1 MYPKEKMSEITVIL
15 GIATGVLSVLTFMG
29 GSYAYIKASSR
40 KEYASERD
48 IGHLKNDLKQL
59 TRNIEELW
67 RQNDR
72 RFDFFDLKLTEMSI
86 KMGIAQTVKNT
97 SPDEFGKKDRD

>member
-1 MYPKEKMSEITVIL
+1 MNEITVIL

-48 IGHLKNDLKQL
+48 ISHLKNSMQQL
-59 TRNIEELW
+59 SRNVEELW

-86 KMGIAQTVKNT
+86 KMGIDQNYKNT
-97 SPDEFGKKDRD
+97 SPDNLGKKDPD